1 MKMNLVLSAM
11 NSAMPEAL
19 DTNPF
24 ADSDLWQL
32 GLEQNW
38 SELKRILAPITDSN
52 PFAVTDLKYRLLI
65 DDIRRRFDSSK
76 DSWGHTI
83 LGVIL
88 RTNAADKRRM
98 ADVADLVLSLGVH
111 PDLASV
117 RLWRPS
123 HVVGGRALVE
133 LVPTIFAC
141 RPDMA
146 AVNGND
152 CTPLEASQSTYVS
165 KKRNSEHPFC
175 FKCR

>member
-1 MKMNLVLSAM
+1 MSLAWSKRKILIIMKMNLVLSAM

-32 GLEQNW
+32 G
-38 SELKRILAPITDSN
+38 
-52 PFAVTDLKYRLLI
+52 AVTELKYRLLI